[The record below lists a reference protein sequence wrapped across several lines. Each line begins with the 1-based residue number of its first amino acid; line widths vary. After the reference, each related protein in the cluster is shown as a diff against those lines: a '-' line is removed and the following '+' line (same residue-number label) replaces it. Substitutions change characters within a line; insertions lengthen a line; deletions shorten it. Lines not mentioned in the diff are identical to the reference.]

1 MRWAST
7 ERGGVDLDLGEAV
20 ARIEIARDGAVR
32 VRAATGRALPPDPS
46 DALGREPWRA
56 SNAEPFALDAGREAP
71 GLPDQTSGGIALAFD
86 GADGA
91 ARVEIDER
99 PFEVRVFDRSGREI
113 AHLLD
118 FAFAQGG
125 AGRVAL
131 RAAPGE
137 RWFGL
142 GGKTGALDRRG
153 RSFVLRN
160 RDHPVGDHV
169 DPLYHSIPFLL
180 RLATSECEA
189 ARADGMLL
197 DGCAPAHF
205 DVA

>member
-71 GLPDQTSGGIALAFD
+71 GPPGHQARREAPGPLGQTSGGVALAFD

-99 PFEVRVFDRSGREI
+99 PFEVRIFDRSGREI

-131 RAAPGE
+131 RAAPG
-137 RWFGL
+137 
-142 GGKTGALDRRG
+142 
-153 RSFVLRN
+153 
-160 RDHPVGDHV
+160 
-169 DPLYHSIPFLL
+169 
-180 RLATSECEA
+180 
-189 ARADGMLL
+189 
-197 DGCAPAHF
+197 
-205 DVA
+205 

>member
-1 MRWAST
+1 M
-7 ERGGVDLDLGEAV
+7 
-20 ARIEIARDGAVR
+20 
-32 VRAATGRALPPDPS
+32 
-46 DALGREPWRA
+46 
-56 SNAEPFALDAGREAP
+56 
-71 GLPDQTSGGIALAFD
+71 ALAFD

-99 PFEVRVFDRSGREI
+99 PFAVRVFDRSGREI

-118 FAFAQGG
+118 FAFAPDG

-153 RSFVLRN
+153 RRFALRN
-160 RDHPVGDHV
+160 RDHPVGERV

-180 RLATSECEA
+180 RLATSEGEA
-189 ARADGMLL
+189 ARADGYAARRLRAVAL
-197 DGCAPAHF
+197 RRRGAASGCASWQPRRPAGST
-205 DVA
+205 